1 MRLSTRPGVQSTNL
15 WRWGNQ
21 KMKRILAAI
30 SILFSASGY
39 AAVSQGEYVARASD
53 CVACHTVDGG
63 QAMAGGKK
71 FSTPVGDI
79 YSTNI
84 TPDKTHGIGDYS
96 YEDFEKA
103 VRQGIAKDG
112 HALYPAMP
120 YPSYAKMTDEDVKAL
135 YDYFMKDV
143 APVAAAN
150 KENDIPLL
158 LSARW
163 PLRVWNGLFVDDVK
177 SGGVVVE
184 ARGDNAEKIK
194 RGAYL
199 VQGPGHCGACHTPRG
214 MAMQEKGYDDSSP
227 EFLSGA
233 MIDGWYAPS
242 LRGMNMSTQEVKDLL
257 SKGRSQHHAIAGPM
271 GEVVTQSTQYLTDS
285 DLEAIALYI
294 ANFKPQKPAATP
306 VNAAV
311 VSQPSDGKILYMRYC
326 STCHSPDGKGTD
338 FNVPS
343 LVGNSAVMAKDP
355 SSLIRVIADG
365 AHTPQTQGNIPFMM
379 PGYKGVLSDNEMT
392 DVVNYVR
399 GSWGN
404 GAPAATSEEVKKI
417 TGEGK

>member
-1 MRLSTRPGVQSTNL
+1 
-15 WRWGNQ
+15 
-21 KMKRILAAI
+21 MKQILAAI
-30 SILFSASGY
+30 SLIFSASGV
-39 AAVSQGEYVARASD
+39 AAVSHGEYVARASD

-63 QAMAGGKK
+63 PAMAGGKK
-71 FSTPVGDI
+71 FATPVGDI

-84 TPDKTHGIGDYS
+84 TPDKTNGIGNYS
-96 YEDFEKA
+96 YKDFEKA
-103 VRQGIAKDG
+103 VRQGIAKEG

-120 YPSYAKMTDEDVKAL
+120 YPSYAKMTDEDIKAL
-135 YDYFMKDV
+135 YNYFMKEV
-143 APVAAAN
+143 TPAATAN
-150 KENDIPLL
+150 KQNDIPLL
-158 LSARW
+158 LFARW

-184 ARGDNAEKIK
+184 ASGDNAEKIK

-199 VQGPGHCGACHTPRG
+199 VQGQGHCGACHTPRG
-214 MAMQEKGYDDSSP
+214 LAMQEKGYDDSSP

-257 SKGRSQHHAIAGPM
+257 GKGRSQHHAIAGPM
-271 GEVVTQSTQYLTDS
+271 GEVVTQSTQYLTDA

-294 ANFKPQKPAATP
+294 ANFKPQKAEAAP

-311 VSQPSDGKILYMRYC
+311 FSRPSYGKTLYMRYC

-338 FNVPS
+338 YNVPS

-365 AHTPQTQGNIPFMM
+365 AHTPQTQGAIPFMM
-379 PGYKGVLSDNEMT
+379 PGYKGLLSDKEMA

-404 GAPAATSEEVKKI
+404 GAPAATEAEVQKIVGEEKAK
-417 TGEGK
+417 

>member
-1 MRLSTRPGVQSTNL
+1 
-15 WRWGNQ
+15 
-21 KMKRILAAI
+21 MKRILAAI
-30 SILFSASGY
+30 SILFSASGF

-84 TPDKTHGIGDYS
+84 TPDKNHGIGSYS

-103 VRQGIAKDG
+103 VRRGIAKDG

-135 YDYFMKDV
+135 YDYFMKEV
-143 APVAAAN
+143 TPAATAN

-177 SGGVVVE
+177 SGGEVVE
-184 ARGDNAEKIK
+184 AHGDNAEKIK

-271 GEVVTQSTQYLTDS
+271 GEVVTQSTQYLTDA

-294 ANFKPQKPAATP
+294 ANFKPQKNAATA

-311 VSQPSDGKILYMRYC
+311 FSSPPDGKTLYMRYC

-379 PGYKGVLSDNEMT
+379 PGYKGVLSDKEMT

-404 GAPAATSEEVKKI
+404 GAPAATEDEVKKI
-417 TGEGK
+417 AGEGK